1 MSPFE
6 GSNIV
11 EAGACAF
18 SISASYCILS
28 LSIKTPDTAHDLCLM
43 RFCLKAKFSLSSTN
57 DSRML
62 FCGRKTETISHVAE
76 FPIDMESEIKAR
88 FFFLESKSVM
98 SAFLPGRV
106 ELNYQLPGPKGWC
119 ATDAN
124 GTHSSLL
131 WGSHTS
137 HLKTFA

>member
-1 MSPFE
+1 M
-6 GSNIV
+6 V

-28 LSIKTPDTAHDLCLM
+28 LSTKTPDTAHDLCLM

-62 FCGRKTETISHVAE
+62 SCGRKTETISHVAE

-88 FFFLESKSVM
+88 FFFWRAKV
-98 SAFLPGRV
+98 
-106 ELNYQLPGPKGWC
+106 
-119 ATDAN
+119 
-124 GTHSSLL
+124 
-131 WGSHTS
+131 
-137 HLKTFA
+137 